1 MTRTVCI
8 MQPHCFSVGKVY
20 SIFQKKQFYLAL
32 YFEKSFAQHNYFS
45 MWPIKS
51 AGETIVLT
59 IKI

>member
-1 MTRTVCI
+1 MYYATALFLGRKSV
-8 MQPHCFSVGKVY
+8 QYFS
-20 SIFQKKQFYLAL
+20 KKQFYLAL